1 MADVKIYTTQWCP
14 YCNRAK
20 SLLRNKG
27 VAFTEIPVDDD
38 PEARARLVKAT
49 GQHTV
54 PQIFINDESVGGSDD
69 LHALDAQGRL
79 DEMLAASPAS
89 SSRR

>member
-20 SLLRNKG
+20 SLLRSKG
-27 VAFTEIPVDDD
+27 VDFTEIPVDDD
-38 PEARARLVKAT
+38 PDTRARLVKAT

-54 PQIFINDESVGGSDD
+54 PQIFINDESVGGSDE
-69 LHALDAQGRL
+69 LHALDRQGRL
-79 DEMLAASPAS
+79 DDMLAAPARS
-89 SSRR
+89 AR